1 MAREY
6 LYGGARALVELHERH
21 QREFFG
27 VWRRAE
33 SASLALPVTDDPD
46 YASRAA
52 LLAHVLGAAGR
63 YLVWI
68 CEKLE
73 LPQPALDP
81 PVEPETFVLRAA
93 GYLEEVLAAWDGP
106 LVGLTEEVAYGS
118 VHASNWGPPFCIDA
132 MLEHAVMHPIRHAH
146 QLRRLMDH

>member
-6 LYGGARALVELHERH
+6 RYEGARALVELHERH
-21 QREFFG
+21 LREFFG

-33 SASLALPVTDDPD
+33 SAGIEMPTTDDPN
-46 YASRAA
+46 YASREA

-63 YLVWI
+63 YLIWI

-73 LPQPALDP
+73 QPAPVFEARP
-81 PVEPETFVLRAA
+81 PAETFVQYAA
-93 GYLEEVLAAWDGP
+93 GYLE
-106 LVGLTEEVAYGS
+106 
-118 VHASNWGPPFCIDA
+118 CIDA

-146 QLRRLMDH
+146 QLRRLMDR